1 MAQLAPPPARLVV
14 DGAGLDR
21 LVWRLAR
28 ELQERHPAA
37 GTAVLCGVRRRGEP
51 LALRLR
57 DAIARQ
63 GGAAWPAVG
72 VDVGPYRDDA
82 PRAPLAGAGLLAPAA
97 RADIQDRTVILV
109 DDVLFHGRTVRAALA
124 AIAQLGRPGAVELCV
139 LVDRGHRE
147 LPVRATYVGKNLP
160 TAPAEHVAVRLRET
174 DGQDGLYLLSTAPS
188 PS

>member
-1 MAQLAPPPARLVV
+1 MV

-28 ELQERHPAA
+28 ELQERRPAG
-37 GTAVLCGVRRRGEP
+37 GTAVLCGIRSRGEP
-51 LALRLR
+51 LARRLR
-57 DAIARQ
+57 DTIARQ
-63 GGAAWPAVG
+63 GGGDWPAVG

-82 PRAPLAGAGLLAPAA
+82 PRPPLAADGLLAPAS
-97 RADIQDRTVILV
+97 RADIQDRVVVLV
-109 DDVLFHGRTVRAALA
+109 DDVLFHGRTARAALA
-124 AIAQLGRPGAVELCV
+124 ALAQVGRPGAVELCV

-174 DGQDGLYLLSTAPS
+174 DGQDGLYLLPTWPPA
-188 PS
+188 